1 MTEWVEYGVR
11 LRDGTCAPASGM
23 LVAWRHA
30 NALSADPVARVVT
43 VDPAFRAGTAEV
55 STSPWRPIGAAA

>member
-1 MTEWVEYGVR
+1 MNEWVEYGIR

-30 NALSADPVARVVT
+30 NALLAEPVARVVT
-43 VDPAFRAGTAEV
+43 VDPAFRCGSAEV
-55 STSPWRPIGAAA
+55 STSAWRSIGAAA

>member
-1 MTEWVEYGVR
+1 MNEWVEYGVR
-11 LRDGTCAPASGM
+11 LRDGTTAPASGM

-30 NALSADPVARVVT
+30 NALLADPVSRVVT
-43 VDPAFRAGTAEV
+43 IDPVFRCGAAEV